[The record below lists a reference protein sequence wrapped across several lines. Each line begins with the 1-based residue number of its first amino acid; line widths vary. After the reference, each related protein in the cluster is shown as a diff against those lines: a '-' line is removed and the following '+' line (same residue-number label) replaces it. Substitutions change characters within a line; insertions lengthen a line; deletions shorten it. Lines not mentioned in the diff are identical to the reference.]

1 MPQSSFEG
9 QQSGKRALRLRVRD
23 QVALEY
29 VGSAEMTKNLA
40 AFAIF
45 PFALAYSGITAPF
58 RGADE
63 YNHFFRAYHVSI
75 GRMTA
80 HHAAFGVVGE
90 ELPASLLTL
99 ARAAADF
106 PRLPSI
112 ASSS

>member
-1 MPQSSFEG
+1 
-9 QQSGKRALRLRVRD
+9 
-23 QVALEY
+23 
-29 VGSAEMTKNLA
+29 MTKNLA
-40 AFAIF
+40 ALAIF

-63 YNHFFRAYHVSI
+63 YNHFFRAYQVSI
-75 GRMTA
+75 GRMIA

-106 PRLPSI
+106 PHSPGI
-112 ASSS
+112 ASSSSQFRAANRIPLDPDRTAISIFQIPRFTRL